1 MRLLFWAL
9 LFWATVPGIGALAG
23 PPSQLNSRGPP
34 LWGGTGE
41 GVSHY
46 AGIDHAEPVGWVNMN
61 SSNGVC
67 CIWEGGPEGSIEKS
81 TCLRASFPGVHVIEH
96 DWLSV
101 CVCFTQIKTMLVAE

>member
-1 MRLLFWAL
+1 M
-9 LFWATVPGIGALAG
+9 PGIGALAG
-23 PPSQLNSRGPP
+23 PPSQLDSGGPP

-67 CIWEGGPEGSIEKS
+67 CIWEGGPEGSIAKS